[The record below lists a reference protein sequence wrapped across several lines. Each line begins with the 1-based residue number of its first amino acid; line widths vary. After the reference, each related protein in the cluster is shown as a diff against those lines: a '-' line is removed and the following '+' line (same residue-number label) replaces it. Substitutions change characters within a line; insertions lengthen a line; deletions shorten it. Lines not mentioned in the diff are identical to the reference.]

1 MEVVMNLP
9 CRYKEAVLLYYYQ
22 GLTMEETAETLGV
35 AASTIS
41 TRLKK
46 ARQKLRLDLE
56 EGITMFDRAPQDNE
70 LRRVMDACLP
80 GLENRPDFDRDVLR
94 QVRGEVKVKKKL
106 SVGFVLVIVLVLAAV
121 TALAAALLWEQQV
134 VPMKE
139 IEQAEGDYV
148 NWSISQKQAL
158 IRA

>member
-1 MEVVMNLP
+1 
-9 CRYKEAVLLYYYQ
+9 
-22 GLTMEETAETLGV
+22 
-35 AASTIS
+35 
-41 TRLKK
+41 
-46 ARQKLRLDLE
+46 
-56 EGITMFDRAPQDNE
+56 MFDRAPQDNE

-139 IEQAEGDYV
+139 IEQAEGR
-148 NWSISQKQAL
+148 L
-158 IRA
+158 C